1 VYAQKVAGFES
12 ELMRKIK
19 SKKLESPFEWKANI
33 KTPVNPFRAKQE
45 KVSGKITNEK
55 EENAF
60 LKLTSQREIDNKHNF
75 RSLTLYPSF
84 KNTDGSISQR
94 ILSTYEKVT
103 GHKTKNEP
111 FQPSQSS
118 LEIIKNKRKDYLAK
132 KLPEIKLKRNEK
144 MMKWRKSRHFS
155 QNSRN

>member
-1 VYAQKVAGFES
+1 MAGFES

-45 KVSGKITNEK
+45 RVSGKITNEK

-60 LKLTSQREIDNKHNF
+60 LRLASEKEIETKHNF
-75 RSLTLYPSF
+75 RSMTLYPSF
-84 KNTDGSISQR
+84 QNTDGSISQR

-103 GHKTKNEP
+103 GHKPKNEP
-111 FQPSQSS
+111 FKASMSK
-118 LEIIKNKRKDYLAK
+118 LDLVKDKRTEFLSK
-132 KLPEIKLKRNEK
+132 KLPEIKHKRNER
-144 MMKWRKSRHFS
+144 MMKWRKSRYFS